1 MSENYKYGLKISVLT
16 EEDGGGFFVEVPDL
30 PGCMADGDT
39 LEEAIKNAKEA
50 IESWIEAAKAEGRP
64 IPEPTFYKD
73 EEDYSGRLTVRI
85 PKKLHKELA
94 EIAQEQGVSLN
105 QLILYA
111 LSKEVGRKETSVT
124 IDIGV

>member
-85 PKKLHKELA
+85 PKKLHKELV

>member
-124 IDIGV
+124 IDVGV